1 MTNLALGERKKIY
14 LIMAFISLI
23 LFFLAVWK
31 VSPVIVEPSAP
42 LGLASYL
49 PVTYWIGFALIM
61 ITGVLAILDKELKKD
76 AIFIF
81 ILIVISLFVS
91 GIAVFIQE
99 NATEPDAYTHF
110 PGVYDLLKTNHL
122 NINVPQA
129 LESYNSWPVYHFL
142 SAAMLAITNVGFTLV
157 KYVPLV
163 WLLFLILVTYSTG
176 KRVNLAPN
184 YCFLLSSL
192 AVLSFWIGVNE
203 YTPRLLGMILLL
215 TIFMLILNPQK
226 NIGEYIAS
234 MVLFSALVMTHGTSS
249 IAAVFAITLLSIYK
263 RDPILIIFFIM
274 VFAAWQIYESP
285 LMFKE
290 GILSIRANMLN
301 IFEVTHLENYQ
312 SATSTG
318 RLAGRYSQLGYL
330 VIYAVSMLG
339 VVFSLMTHKIKSAS
353 RKYVLTLFFWII
365 GTGAMLLIASGQ
377 EVTRTYSFLVVP
389 LACIICLAFINWK
402 ILIPIMCIFSI
413 LFPLARYSTV
423 ASWGQVL
430 TTELKGSEFWANR
443 DINEAYFAENY
454 SDPALI
460 MHYNR
465 NMLTYTY
472 YSPNNISTMGEKAAN
487 DALNAIPYIILSKQ
501 GDDALTLGMKV
512 NPYTAWLQTE
522 NGGKSSLIYNNGYFQ
537 IYRNNYVSSKA

>member
-1 MTNLALGERKKIY
+1 MNILNTLTIGERKKIY
-14 LIMAFISLI
+14 LILAFTSLI
-23 LFFLAVWK
+23 LFFLAVWQ
-31 VSPVIVEPSAP
+31 VRPVIVEPSAP

-49 PVTYWIGFALIM
+49 PVTYWIGFTLIM
-61 ITGVLAILDKELKKD
+61 ITGVLAVLDQELKKD
-76 AIFIF
+76 ATFII
-81 ILIVISLFVS
+81 ILIVLSLFIS

-176 KRVNLAPN
+176 KRFHLAPN

-215 TIFMLILNPQK
+215 TIFMLILNHQN
-226 NIGEYIAS
+226 NIGENIILII
-234 MVLFSALVMTHGTSS
+234 LFSGLVMTHGTSS
-249 IAAVFAITLLSIYK
+249 IVAIFAITLLSIYK
-263 RDPILIIFFIM
+263 RDPILIIFFIII
-274 VFAAWQIYESP
+274 FAVWQIYESP
-285 LMFKE
+285 LMFQE
-290 GILSIRANMLN
+290 GILAVRKAVLD
-301 IFEVTHLENYQ
+301 IFEVTKLENYQ
-312 SATSTG
+312 GAASTG
-318 RLAGRYSQLGYL
+318 RLAARYSQLSYL
-330 VIYAVSMLG
+330 VIYAVSMMG
-339 VVFSLMTHKIKSAS
+339 IVFSLITKKIKDES
-353 RKYVLTLFFWII
+353 RKHILALFFWIVGI
-365 GTGAMLLIASGQ
+365 TANLLVGSGS
-377 EVTRTYSFLVVP
+377 EVDRTYIFLIVP
-389 LACIICLAFINWK
+389 LASIVCLAFTNWK

-443 DINEAYFAENY
+443 DINEAYFADNY
-454 SDPALI
+454 SVPALI

-465 NMLTYTY
+465 KMLIYQYWT
-472 YSPNNISTMGEKAAN
+472 PNNIAKMGKKSDN
-487 DALNAIPYIILSKQ
+487 VALDSVHYIIMSKQ
-501 GDDALTLGMKV
+501 GNDGLILGMKD
-512 NPYTAWLQTE
+512 NPYIAWLQTE
-522 NGGKSSLIYNNGYFQ
+522 NGEKSNLMYNNGFFQ
-537 IYRNNYVSSKA
+537 IYQNNVVN